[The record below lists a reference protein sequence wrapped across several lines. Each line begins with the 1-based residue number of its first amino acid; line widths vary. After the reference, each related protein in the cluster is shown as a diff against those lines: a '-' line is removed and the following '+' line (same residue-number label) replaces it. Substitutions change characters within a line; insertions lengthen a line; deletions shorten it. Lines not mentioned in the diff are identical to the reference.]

1 MAQKIYSHAQVLDN
15 LVGASGTP
23 ARDAYDL
30 NIELFKVGQAIKE
43 IREKRNLT
51 QEDLGNLI
59 GVKKAQISRIEN
71 GKNLTIATIL
81 KVFKALNIDAKLS
94 LGSVSVALN

>member
-1 MAQKIYSHAQVLDN
+1 MAQKIYTHTQVLDN
-15 LVGASGTP
+15 LVGTTGTP

-81 KVFKALNIDAKLS
+81 KVFRALDIDAKLS